1 MTSTLKVDTIQ
12 GKTTAG
18 TVAMPAG
25 VVIQTVDFTYAT
37 TVTTESTGYVDTGVS
52 AVITP
57 KFSNSKIYV
66 TGFLHCRIYGA
77 HDHGVSFKMRRHI
90 GGTPTDVY
98 TAPLT
103 YEHYFYD
110 GTANATIHDSITRF
124 PMFVVDTP
132 SSTSACTYAYQYA
145 SMRTSDSNDTQM
157 QPASANSHGFI
168 MEIKQ

>member
-1 MTSTLKVDTIQ
+1 MSTLSVDTIQ

-25 VVIQTVDFTYAT
+25 VIIQTVDFTHGTNVAT
-37 TVTTESTGYVDTGVS
+37 QSTGYVDTGIS

-57 KFSNSKIYV
+57 KFSNSKIYI
-66 TGFLHCRIYGA
+66 TGFLHCRLNGN

-90 GGTPTDVY
+90 GGSPTDIY
-98 TAPLT
+98 TAVST

-110 GTANATIHDSITRF
+110 GTANATAHDHHTRF

-132 SSTSACTYAYQYA
+132 STTSECTYSYQYA
-145 SMRTSDSNDTQM
+145 SMRTDNANVTQM
-157 QPASANSHGFI
+157 QVNSTPSHGFI